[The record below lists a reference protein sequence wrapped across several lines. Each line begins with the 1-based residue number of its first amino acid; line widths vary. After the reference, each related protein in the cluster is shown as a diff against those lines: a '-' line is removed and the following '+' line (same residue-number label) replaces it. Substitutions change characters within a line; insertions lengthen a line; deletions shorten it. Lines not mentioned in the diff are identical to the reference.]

1 VYWVLLQKGY
11 QLNNLMKNNILIFCS
26 WLDLDSNV
34 GVFFREQAELVA
46 EQYNPILV
54 VFKSQELSKKRFNY
68 FNILNVEEK
77 YSKEGLLVLE
87 ITFPYKKVLPLKI
100 NDYFKSLVIKSLRDY
115 LVAKNISISFI
126 HAQSIFDGGI
136 WAFLYSNQYK
146 TPYIITE
153 HNQLSFYNV
162 SKEKCL
168 LVAKSL
174 QNSTLNIAVSNDKI
188 RQFVSNRLFFDFKN
202 IGNLI
207 NKRFFYNSEILKNK
221 TVRFITIGAFSPL
234 KDQITL
240 LKALEIV
247 DKQLSTQIEFVWIG
261 QNGWGTNQD
270 ENVRMLLSN
279 FKYENIDVILEPLLE
294 RDEIVAYLRSSHL
307 FLFSSLTE
315 GMPVSVLEA
324 LACGLPVFTTNC
336 GGVDEL
342 IEEENGKI
350 YQIRDYLKLSELIF
364 EFLNLKLNYD
374 SKIISAKI
382 IEKFGE
388 DAFRK
393 KLLEIYKSIE

>member
-1 VYWVLLQKGY
+1 
-11 QLNNLMKNNILIFCS
+11 MKKNILIFCS

-34 GVFFREQAELVA
+34 GIFFREQAELIA
-46 EQYNPILV
+46 EHYNPILV

-68 FNILNVEEK
+68 FNILNVGEK

-87 ITFPYKKVLPLKI
+87 ITFPSKKILPLEI
-100 NDYFKSLVIKSLRDY
+100 NNYFKRLAIKSLRDC
-115 LVAKNISISFI
+115 LAAKNLSVSFI
-126 HAQSIFDGGI
+126 HAQSIFDAGI
-136 WAFLYSNQYK
+136 WAFLYSNQNK

-153 HNQLSFYNV
+153 HNQLTFYNV

-174 QNSTLNIAVSNDKI
+174 QNSALNLVVSNDKI
-188 RQFVSNRLFFDFKN
+188 RQFATNRLFFDFKN

-207 NKRFFYNSEILKNK
+207 NKRFFYNKEVLKK
-221 TVRFITIGAFSPL
+221 DTVRLITIGAFSPF

-240 LKALEIV
+240 LKALDVV
-247 DKQLSTQIEFVWIG
+247 DKQLSNRIEFVWIG
-261 QNGWGTNQD
+261 QNSWGANQD

-279 FKYENIDVILEPLLE
+279 FQYDNIDIILEPLLE

-307 FLFSSLTE
+307 FLFSSLSE

-324 LACGLPVFTTNC
+324 LACGVPVFTSNC
-336 GGVDEL
+336 GGVDE
-342 IEEENGKI
+342 IINKENGEI
-350 YQIRDYLKLSELIF
+350 YQIRDFVKLSELIM
-364 EFLNLKLNYD
+364 EFLNCKLNYD
-374 SKIISAKI
+374 SKIISEKVI
-382 IEKFGE
+382 HKFGE